1 MTCDRCYQ
9 PTAIGNHGVGLCPME
24 PRRHLAAAVR
34 QDTIIGGFVA
44 ETAWREPRYFDSQK
58 RYERAL
64 DADGMMLKPPTS
76 RGASPITAESIERA
90 RLMLE
95 RIAARSKTVPI
106 LETALDET
114 FTVQADA

>member
-9 PTAIGNHGVGLCPME
+9 PSAVGTHGIGLCPLE
-24 PRRHLAAAVR
+24 PRRDAPSVKP
-34 QDTIIGGFVA
+34 DTIVGGFIA
-44 ETAWREPRYFDSQK
+44 ETAWREPRYFDSQR

-64 DADGMMLKPPTS
+64 DADGMMIKPPKS
-76 RGASPITAESIERA
+76 RGASPITAESMERA
-90 RLMLE
+90 RLILE
-95 RIAARSKTVPI
+95 RVAARTKTVPI